1 VEYNRLVEAVKAMER
16 YTKEDRALQIR
27 SLVDSLPDVREEKV
41 KNLRLQI
48 QKNLYRPDPDEIA
61 DRMIEESL
69 EEILWLGRN
78 LN

>member
-1 VEYNRLVEAVKAMER
+1 MDR
-16 YTKEDRALQIR
+16 YTKKDCILQVRNVI
-27 SLVDSLPDVREEKV
+27 DSLPDVREDKV
-41 KNLRLQI
+41 KGLRLQI

-69 EEILWLGRN
+69 QEIFWLRQN

>member
-1 VEYNRLVEAVKAMER
+1 MDR
-16 YTKEDRALQIR
+16 YTKRDCILQVR
-27 SLVDSLPDVREEKV
+27 SLIDSLPDVREDKV

-48 QKNLYRPDPDEIA
+48 QKNFYRPDPDEIA

-69 EEILWLGRN
+69 QEILWLRQN

>member
-1 VEYNRLVEAVKAMER
+1 VLRIMVCR
-16 YTKEDRALQIR
+16 T
-27 SLVDSLPDVREEKV
+27 LPSGGGRESTWIVTQKRTVREDKV
-41 KNLRLQI
+41 KGLRLQI

-69 EEILWLGRN
+69 QEILWLRQN

>member
-1 VEYNRLVEAVKAMER
+1 MDR
-16 YTKEDRALQIR
+16 YTKKDCILQVRNVI
-27 SLVDSLPDVREEKV
+27 DSLPDVREDKV
-41 KNLRLQI
+41 KGLRLQI

-69 EEILWLGRN
+69 QEILWLRQN

>member
-1 VEYNRLVEAVKAMER
+1 MDR
-16 YTKEDRALQIR
+16 YTKNNCTLQVRNVI
-27 SLVDSLPDVREEKV
+27 DSLHDIREDKV
-41 KNLRLQI
+41 KDFKRKI

-69 EEILWLGRN
+69 QEILWQMGN